1 MMLVMASLALGAC
14 SDMDGSA
21 GWFSRRFDIAGRSA
35 GYSFS
40 ELSETKNREKPITP
54 NDLVNANGSCP
65 APAAAAPPAPPPPA
79 AAAVTPPGAPGS
91 PPGAGAPG
99 DSTLVS
105 DGGIALGMS
114 ECDVVFHA
122 GQPSSV
128 QIGSTPGGVRTAV
141 LTFQGGPRPGLYR
154 FQGGALIEMD
164 AVAAPAPPPQVAKK
178 KPAKAK
184 KSAQN

>member
-1 MMLVMASLALGAC
+1 MCHLCNANLFGGNCRHDRNTKRRKLRNGLGCGSGLGDGRVQVRSHRSGVLVTLMMLVMASLALGAC

-79 AAAVTPPGAPGS
+79 TAAATPPGAPGS
-91 PPGAGAPG
+91 
-99 DSTLVS
+99 DRKS
-105 DGGIALGMS
+105 
-114 ECDVVFHA
+114 VV
-122 GQPSSV
+122 
-128 QIGSTPGGVRTAV
+128 
-141 LTFQGGPRPGLYR
+141 
-154 FQGGALIEMD
+154 
-164 AVAAPAPPPQVAKK
+164 
-178 KPAKAK
+178 
-184 KSAQN
+184 